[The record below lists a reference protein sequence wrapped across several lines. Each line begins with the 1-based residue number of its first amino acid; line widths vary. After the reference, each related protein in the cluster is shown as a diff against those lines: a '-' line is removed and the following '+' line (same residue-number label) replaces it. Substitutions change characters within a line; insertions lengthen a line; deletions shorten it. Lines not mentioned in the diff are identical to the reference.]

1 MIWDLGQVLA
11 CLRLFSFGYCAL
23 RNGRR
28 FLVTIPS
35 RSPSPTLQGC
45 RTFTPG
51 NRAWP
56 RVAGR
61 PKPPVV
67 TIFVGAQHAGPGAD
81 PGREMVLSG
90 RSTLCPTHMLGSA
103 PPRAMASKRP
113 QVGAFPCGSDF
124 QARLIDHRSK
134 RAPLHRPLS
143 QHVLLPP
150 RSLRRGPQPHLCD
163 NTARMAAQFTPRPLK
178 TFQRRLLAW
187 FRAHQRDLPWRSS
200 RDPYRVWVAEVM
212 LQQTR
217 IAAVLPYY
225 HRFLK
230 IFPTVESLARA
241 PQEKVLQL
249 WSGLGYYS
257 RARNLH
263 RAAKEIT
270 ARHGGEFPRTLNA
283 ALALPGIGRYTAAA
297 VLSIAY
303 GQSLA
308 VLDGNVARVLARL
321 GAIRGDLRAPR
332 RWEQLATSAQCY
344 LAPAAPGDWN
354 QALME
359 LGETICTPQ
368 IPRCAACPVS
378 RWCSARARNL
388 TREIPAP
395 RRKRAPVK
403 IRIAA
408 AILRDPRGRTILIR
422 DPGAHDDVLFS
433 RMWQFPAVEVARHA
447 KTELAKYLR
456 DLLKVDCASLR
467 LEPLPSARHGVTFRN
482 ITLLP
487 FLARV
492 PHLPTHPRT
501 RVLLIGRLAQLSV
514 SSATHKIAAALAGR

>member
-1 MIWDLGQVLA
+1 MHTLLA
-11 CLRLFSFGYCAL
+11 
-23 RNGRR
+23 
-28 FLVTIPS
+28 
-35 RSPSPTLQGC
+35 
-45 RTFTPG
+45 
-51 NRAWP
+51 
-56 RVAGR
+56 
-61 PKPPVV
+61 
-67 TIFVGAQHAGPGAD
+67 
-81 PGREMVLSG
+81 
-90 RSTLCPTHMLGSA
+90 
-103 PPRAMASKRP
+103 PRA
-113 QVGAFPCGSDF
+113 
-124 QARLIDHRSK
+124 
-134 RAPLHRPLS
+134 
-143 QHVLLPP
+143 
-150 RSLRRGPQPHLCD
+150 
-163 NTARMAAQFTPRPLK
+163 LK
-178 TFQRRLLAW
+178 TLQRRLLAW
-187 FRAHQRDLPWRSS
+187 FCAHKRDLPWRAS
-200 RDPYRVWVAEVM
+200 RDPYRIWVAEVM

-230 IFPTVESLARA
+230 QFPTVESLARA
-241 PQEKVLQL
+241 PQGKVLQL

-263 RAAKEIT
+263 RAAKEIS
-270 ARHGGEFPRTLNA
+270 ARHDGKFPRSLEA

-303 GQSLA
+303 DRPLA

-321 GAIRGDLRAPR
+321 GAIRGDLRAPA
-332 RWEQLATSAQCY
+332 RWRQLGATAQQI
-344 LAPAAPGDWN
+344 LAHGAPGDWN

-378 RWCSARARNL
+378 RLCLARARNL

-403 IRIAA
+403 MRIAA
-408 AILRDPRGRTILIR
+408 AILRDPRGRTILVR

-447 KTELAKYLR
+447 EEELAAHLQ
-456 DLLKVDCASLR
+456 DVLKIDAASLR
-467 LEPLPSARHGVTFRN
+467 LESLPSARHGVTFRN

-492 PHLPTHPRT
+492 RRLPKRPRT
-501 RVLLIGRLAQLSV
+501 RVLPLSSLALLPV
-514 SSATHKIAAALAGR
+514 SSATHKIAAAATRT